1 MGFTSE
7 NKPEKQITMGI
18 LAHVDAGK
26 TTLSEGI
33 LYTCKAIRKL
43 GRVDHQDAFLD
54 TNTLE
59 RNRGITI
66 FSKQAECT
74 LGEFGITLLDTPG
87 HVDFSAEMERTLQV
101 LDYGILVISGAD
113 GVQGHTETLWRLLSR
128 YQIPVFL
135 FINKMDQ
142 PGTDRETLLVELKEK
157 LDTNCVDF
165 SADQTSEDWK
175 EQVAVCDE
183 QVMEAYLEGEE
194 ISRVQIQKMI
204 WERKLFPCYFG
215 SALKLTGVKEF
226 LEDLKL
232 RIRESSYPESFGA
245 KIYKITRDSQGER
258 LSHMKITGG
267 ALKVKSVLSNGK
279 PGESGEDIWQ
289 EKVNQIRIYSGE
301 KYTMVSEVKAGTVC
315 AVTGLTATYPG
326 QGLGSEQASDMPVL
340 EPVLSYRIGLPEEV
354 NGHQAL
360 LQLRQLEEEEPLLH
374 IVWNGTLGEIYAQV
388 MGEVQ
393 IEILKSLIKERFGM
407 TVTFDEGNIVYKE
420 TILEPVEGVGHFEP
434 LRHYAEVHLLLEPGE
449 TGSGL
454 IFAADC
460 SEDVLDRN
468 WQRLILT
475 HLEEREHKGVLIG
488 APITDMKIT
497 LLTGR
502 AHIKHTEG
510 GDFRQATY
518 RAVRQGLRKAKS
530 QLLEP
535 YYEFRLEVPSEQVGR
550 SMTDIQKMLGEFD
563 PPKTEGEMT
572 VLTGS
577 APVVTMRDYQKEV
590 ISYTSGRG
598 RLSCTLKGYY
608 PCHNQEEVVEAVGYD
623 PEADLENPTGSV
635 FCAQGAGF
643 VVNWDQVEDY
653 MHVES
658 GWNAPAGQETKPEKP
673 VTAKNWKEENE
684 KYLATEK
691 ELEEIFERTYGPI
704 RKLGEE
710 PPAGRSVKG
719 WKKSRRDP
727 LEGYGKSTSDYKQ
740 KKTPDGEKE
749 YLLVD
754 GYNIIFAWEDLKE
767 LAAVN
772 IDGAREKLM
781 DILCNYQGFKKSTL
795 ILVFDAYKVKGNPG
809 SVETYHNIHVVY
821 TKEAETADQYI
832 EKTVHE
838 IGRKYRV
845 TVATSDQLE
854 QVIILGQGGQRMSAR
869 ELLEDVIE
877 VSHQIRETA
886 RQKSSSEKNYLFD
899 HLDEETATRMERIRL
914 GEEEV

>member
-1 MGFTSE
+1 MAATSE
-7 NKPEKQITMGI
+7 NKPERQITMGI

-74 LGEFGITLLDTPG
+74 LGEFGMTFLDTPG

-101 LDYGILVISGAD
+101 LDYAILVISGAD

-142 PGTDRETLLVELKEK
+142 PGTDREALLAEVKEK
-157 LDTNCVDF
+157 LDANCVEF
-165 SADQTSEDWK
+165 SADQTDEEWK

-194 ISRVQIQKMI
+194 ISREQIRQMI
-204 WERKLFPCYFG
+204 RERKLFPCYFG
-215 SALKLTGVKEF
+215 SALKMTGVEEF
-226 LEDLKL
+226 LDDLKL
-232 RIRESSYPESFGA
+232 RIRETSYPETFGA
-245 KIYKITRDSQGER
+245 KIYKITRDNQGER
-258 LSHMKITGG
+258 LTHMKITGG
-267 ALKVKSVLSNGK
+267 TLKVKSVLSNGR
-279 PGESGEDIWQ
+279 PGETGEGIWQ

-340 EPVLSYRIGLPEEV
+340 EPVLSYRIGLPTEV
-354 NGHQAL
+354 NVHQAL

-374 IVWNGTLGEIYAQV
+374 IVWNETLGEIYAQV

-407 TVTFDEGNIVYKE
+407 AVTFDEGNIVYKE

-608 PCHNQEEVVEAVGYD
+608 PCHNQEEIVETVGYD

-635 FCAQGAGF
+635 FCAHGAGF

-658 GWNAPAGQETKPEKP
+658 GWNAPAGQETKPEKS

-684 KYLATEK
+684 KYWATEK

-710 PPAGRSVKG
+710 SPAGRSVKG

-767 LAAVN
+767 LAAAN

-781 DILCNYQGFKKSTL
+781 DILCNYQGFKKCTL

-854 QVIILGQGGQRMSAR
+854 QVIILGQGGRRMSAR

-877 VSHQIRETA
+877 VRQQIRETA
-886 RQKSSSEKNYLFD
+886 REKRSSEKNYLFD
-899 HLDEETATRMERIRL
+899 HLDEETAARMERIRL

>member
-1 MGFTSE
+1 MAFTSE

-204 WERKLFPCYFG
+204 RERKLFPCYFG

-267 ALKVKSVLSNGK
+267 TLKVKSILSNGK
-279 PGESGEDIWQ
+279 PGESGEGIWQ

-354 NGHQAL
+354 NVHQAL

-454 IFAADC
+454 TFATDC

-475 HLEEREHKGVLIG
+475 HLEEREHKGVLLG

-635 FCAQGAGF
+635 FCAHGAGF

-710 PPAGRSVKG
+710 PPTGRSVKG

-886 RQKSSSEKNYLFD
+886 RQKRSSEKNYLFD
-899 HLDEETATRMERIRL
+899 HLDEETAARMERIRL